1 MRMHIGGEWVDKPQ
15 KIEVL
20 NPYDGSVVDTI
31 PRGDHD
37 DVETA
42 LKTAE
47 RGAEIMAK
55 MTGYERYE
63 IIHKVSELMAERTG

>member
-1 MRMHIGGEWVDKPQ
+1 MKMHVGGQWVDKSE
-15 KIEVL
+15 KIEAL
-20 NPYDGSVVDTI
+20 NPFSGSVIDTI
-31 PRGDHD
+31 PRASQQDI
-37 DVETA
+37 ETA

-63 IIHKVSELMAERTG
+63 IIHKSLK